1 MDVNM
6 GLTEEQKMIA
16 TSVEKIAK
24 KYDRKYWLEKA
35 RQLEFPQEMWD
46 EIAANGF
53 FGMIIPKEYGGS
65 DLKIDDLRVF
75 IEELSRQGI
84 STLHFI
90 SFFMDCIFLVKHAN
104 EEQKKRWLPKMAG
117 GTYFSFAIT
126 EPDAGTNTFKIKTHA
141 VREGDYYKI
150 KGQKLFITGGAESEH
165 MVLITRTTPYEQV
178 EDKRDGFSIFVVDS
192 NSEGIT
198 MQQQDIGILSPDKQ
212 YTVFFDDVKVPVENR
227 IGEEGRGINYL
238 FSGLN
243 LERIIIASYALGWGK
258 FALKKGVDYAKQ
270 RVLFEVPIGAH
281 QGLQHQLSRAHINL
295 ELATLSNQ
303 RAARAYDNNENSKV
317 IGLYANMA
325 KLAASEAAFQ
335 ACDVAIQVH
344 GGSGMT
350 EEYDLVNLLPL
361 IRAMR
366 VAPINN
372 EMVLNYIGEH
382 QLGLP
387 RSY

>member
-35 RQLEFPQEMWD
+35 RQLEFPQEMWN

-126 EPDAGTNTFKIKTHA
+126 EPDAGTNTFKIKTQA

-192 NSEGIT
+192 NSQGIT